1 MIRSRIIAALSK
13 IGAALPSETRRSE
26 ESQSLQQISTPLELA
41 YVASLA
47 ARIVPRDVVLE
58 PSAGTCP
65 PATRV
70 DFLQWKAAMKHTA
83 REVSRGLAERVEA
96 VCKHYLS
103 NGRRSGNYWIVGDV
117 NNHAGRSLFV
127 RLKGPLSGRG
137 ARGKWIDYVAL
148 LVMLRRS
155 R

>member
-47 ARIVPRDVVLE
+47 ARIVPGDVVLE
-58 PSAGTCP
+58 PSAGTGP

-70 DFLQWKAAMKHTA
+70 DFC
-83 REVSRGLAERVEA
+83 S
-96 VCKHYLS
+96 
-103 NGRRSGNYWIVGDV
+103 GRR
-117 NNHAGRSLFV
+117 R
-127 RLKGPLSGRG
+127 
-137 ARGKWIDYVAL
+137 
-148 LVMLRRS
+148 
-155 R
+155 